1 MNGKNAVVLHG
12 EIYLYR
18 ENNNMTLQLN
28 DKSLIT
34 KATKLVH
41 DGKIDFAE
49 SAEIVVQQF
58 TNKDGQKYQLK
69 LVMELKD

>member
-1 MNGKNAVVLHG
+1 
-12 EIYLYR
+12 
-18 ENNNMTLQLN
+18 MTPQLN

>member
-1 MNGKNAVVLHG
+1 
-12 EIYLYR
+12 
-18 ENNNMTLQLN
+18 MTPQLN
-28 DKSLIT
+28 DKNLIT

-58 TNKDGQKYQLK
+58 TNAQGERYELK